1 MAYLKITSLR
11 SLDLRVEGKVYVLV
25 MILALMRR
33 SVRME
38 EMQVIKDTFESS
50 RKQGTP
56 RMEVEGFKVAFV
68 DGNVRV

>member
-1 MAYLKITSLR
+1 
-11 SLDLRVEGKVYVLV
+11 
-25 MILALMRR
+25 
-33 SVRME
+33 ME